1 MLNMAIVE
9 VGMMGVQAGKTP
21 MDPATADGK
30 ILRQAWKSVIRASEG
45 PKRVL
50 WGTEFSDPSRIW
62 GFFDWES
69 IEQHEAFA
77 RSYVHSPLAPDQSL
91 YPLDVGRLSQHN
103 FR

>member
-30 ILRQAWKSVIRASEG
+30 ILRQAWESVIRASEG

-77 RSYVHSPLAPDQSL
+77 RSYVHSPPTNL
-91 YPLDVGRLSQHN
+91 YIPSTLGD
-103 FR
+103 